1 MADFFDRLRAASK
14 ERESVGPVPTLVPL
28 WVCATK
34 LSRGKARLT
43 NFLNRS
49 GGLHTHRG
57 GGQVAA
63 EGHVI
68 VGASAAI
75 FPNSSGA
82 NARTVVVRALPDEVI
97 ATAN

>member
-34 LSRGKARLT
+34 LSRGKAWLT

-49 GGLHTHRG
+49 GGLPTHRG
-57 GGQVAA
+57 GAEVA

-68 VGASAAI
+68 VGASATS

-82 NARTVVVRALPDEVI
+82 NARTVVVRAFPDDVI
-97 ATAN
+97 AAAN